1 MKCPYQLINI
11 GKDKNGNDIP
21 YFGDCLEHDCQ
32 AWEAKAKYNAETKE
46 YEGDCRLF
54 MLERK
59 VSGGVNTH
67 AY

>member
-1 MKCPYQLINI
+1 MICPLKFNVSDPNHYYKVIWECE
-11 GKDKNGNDIP
+11 GK
-21 YFGDCLEHDCQ
+21 DCQ

-54 MLERK
+54 MLDRK